1 MTCEVFIGRLF
12 LARDVAHST
21 HLNTR
26 NFAKHKAL
34 QKFYEGVIPLAD
46 DFAEAYQGRH
56 GLIGPIALASAQKSN
71 NVLDFLEKE
80 LKELEEMR
88 YKVVSK
94 DDTTLQNLLDAI
106 FGLYLST
113 IYKLKFLA

>member
-1 MTCEVFIGRLF
+1 MKAADFVGHLF
-12 LARDVAHST
+12 LARDVAHSV

-26 NFAKHKAL
+26 SYAKHKAL
-34 QKFYEGVIPLAD
+34 GSFYDKVVDLAD

-94 DDTTLQNLLDAI
+94 DDATLQNLLDAI
-106 FGLYLST
+106 FELYLST

>member
-1 MTCEVFIGRLF
+1 
-12 LARDVAHST
+12 
-21 HLNTR
+21 
-26 NFAKHKAL
+26 
-34 QKFYEGVIPLAD
+34 
-46 DFAEAYQGRH
+46 
-56 GLIGPIALASAQKSN
+56 
-71 NVLDFLEKE
+71 VLDFLEKE

-94 DDTTLQNLLDAI
+94 DDTALQNLLDAI

>member
-1 MTCEVFIGRLF
+1 V
-12 LARDVAHST
+12 
-21 HLNTR
+21 
-26 NFAKHKAL
+26 
-34 QKFYEGVIPLAD
+34 
-46 DFAEAYQGRH
+46 
-56 GLIGPIALASAQKSN
+56 LASPQKSN

-94 DDTTLQNLLDAI
+94 DDATLQNLLDAI
-106 FGLYLST
+106 FELYLST

>member
-1 MTCEVFIGRLF
+1 MTCEIFIGRLF

-26 NFAKHKAL
+26 NYAKHKAL
-34 QKFYEGVIPLAD
+34 QKFYEGIIPLAD
-46 DFAEAYQGRH
+46 DFAEAYQGRY

-88 YKVVSK
+88 YKVVPK
-94 DDTTLQNLLDAI
+94 DDATLQNLLDGI
-106 FGLYLST
+106 FELFLST